1 METTMLRTPMYD
13 QHIEYKGQMV
23 DYAGWELPIKY
34 DTSIRDEHIHCRTN
48 AGMFDVSHMGRLSL
62 KGKDAGRLLERIC
75 SRRINGMQDGQCR
88 YTLICNEHGGVKDDA
103 IAMKM
108 NDKEYL
114 FVVNGA
120 NREKILEH
128 IHAVVADKGYEV
140 KVEDRTEKTAM
151 IALQGPK
158 AMELIS
164 KVSSEVPALK
174 KFRFTVK
181 NLMILKVII
190 SRTGYTGE
198 DGVEVILPASA
209 VPMALKMLM
218 KEFGSDENQ
227 AIIKPCGLGARDT
240 LRLEAGMP
248 LFGHELSEDLNALG
262 CGMGFAINLDKSV
275 EADGETFIGQEVLLE
290 AQAEGGAKQRLVG
303 IVLYGKRTA
312 RQDMPVVIDG
322 EPSGFVTS
330 GCMSPTLEQSIAMAY
345 VDADK
350 IEPGTKIQI
359 DAGRHMLDGEIV
371 PLPFYKAPKK

>member
-1 METTMLRTPMYD
+1 MLRTPMYD

-34 DTSIRDEHIHCRTN
+34 ETSIRDEHIHCRTN
-48 AGMFDVSHMGRLSL
+48 AAMFDVSHMGRLSL

-88 YTLICNEHGGVKDDA
+88 YTLICNEQGGVKDDA
-103 IAMKM
+103 IALKM
-108 NDKEYL
+108 DDKEYL

-120 NREKILEH
+120 NREKILAH
-128 IHAVVADKGYEV
+128 IHDVVADKGYDV
-140 KVEDRTEKTAM
+140 KIEDRTEKTAM

-164 KVSSEVPALK
+164 KVSNEVPALK

-209 VPMALKMLM
+209 VPMAMKMLM
-218 KEFGSDENQ
+218 KEFGSDEDQ

-240 LRLEAGMP
+240 LRLEAAMP
-248 LFGHELSEDLNALG
+248 LFGHELSEDLNALMV
-262 CGMGFAINLDKSV
+262 GMDFAINLDKSV
-275 EADGETFIGQEVLLE
+275 EADGETFIGQEALIKIRE
-290 AQAEGGAKQRLVG
+290 DGGPKQKLVG
-303 IVLYGKRTA
+303 IVLDGKRTA
-312 RQDMPVVIDG
+312 RQDMPILIDG
-322 EPSGFVTS
+322 ESCGFVTS
-330 GCMSPTLEQSIAMAY
+330 GCMSPTLEKSIAMGY

-350 IEPGTKIQI
+350 NETGTRVQI
-359 DAGRHMLDGEIV
+359 DAGRNMLDGEIV

>member
-1 METTMLRTPMYD
+1 MLKTPMYD
-13 QHIEYKGQMV
+13 QHLEYKGQMV

-34 DTSIRDEHIHCRTN
+34 ETSIRDEHIHCRTN
-48 AGMFDVSHMGRLSL
+48 AGMFDVSHMGRFML
-62 KGKDAGRLLERIC
+62 KGKDAARLLERVC
-75 SRRINGMQDGQCR
+75 SRRIGNMQHGQCR

-103 IAMKM
+103 IVLRMDDREFM
-108 NDKEYL
+108 
-114 FVVNGA
+114 FIVNGA
-120 NREKILEH
+120 NRTKILEH
-128 IHAVVADKGYEV
+128 IKAVVADRGFDV

-218 KEFGSDENQ
+218 KEFGSDADQ

-240 LRLEAGMP
+240 LRLEAAMP
-248 LFGHELSEDLNALG
+248 LYGHELGEDINALAV
-262 CGMGFAINLDKSV
+262 GMGFAISLDKSI
-275 EADGETFIGQEVLLE
+275 EEDGETFIGQEALIKTRDN
-290 AQAEGGAKQRLVG
+290 GGPDQKLVG
-303 IVLYGKRTA
+303 IVLDAKRTA
-312 RQDMPVVIDG
+312 RQDMPVLIDG
-322 EPSGFVTS
+322 QPAGKVTS
-330 GCMSPTLEQSIAMAY
+330 GCMSPTLEKSIAMAY
-345 VDADK
+345 VDAGK
-350 IEPGTKIQI
+350 GEVGAKVQI
-359 DAGRHMLDGEIV
+359 DAGRHQLDGEIV
-371 PLPFYKAPKK
+371 ALPFYKAPEK